1 MSRSKVSRIATSN
14 SIWHLE
20 SLVKAI
26 IFSVRPRELSASTL
40 SFTSLLFSQLSA
52 FRLGNSPPH
61 ASYQPLGARRSMCSS
76 IRDAMRHFHYLVT
89 SLLLVL
95 SPTLSSAQQVQDQHN
110 EPVIRF
116 VRNPDPAPDFK
127 LTALDGKPLTL
138 AALQGKVVLLNFWAT
153 WCGPCRAEVP
163 DLVALQDRYEGR
175 LQIIGLNVDDE
186 EADIK
191 QYVEETGINYPVAMT
206 SNDVRIQFG
215 GIPALPTSFVLD
227 TEGRVVQKHVGLWN
241 PAVYETEIR
250 ALLGMPIMAKVETF
264 EDKGEVFL
272 SHADRATEL
281 PGVDL
286 SKLTPEQKRIALHRF
301 NADTCT
307 CGCKFTLA
315 QCRIWDSACAVSKA
329 ATEKIIAKVS
339 AAPTAPGDSPQPAPT
354 PQPSPKTNPVPTAP
368 SPPSPSSP
376 PLVKAPAPPAPPQ
389 P

>member
-1 MSRSKVSRIATSN
+1 MRLIRPTPGGPRPV
-14 SIWHLE
+14 
-20 SLVKAI
+20 
-26 IFSVRPRELSASTL
+26 VRW
-40 SFTSLLFSQLSA
+40 LF
-52 FRLGNSPPH
+52 
-61 ASYQPLGARRSMCSS
+61 
-76 IRDAMRHFHYLVT
+76 AM
-89 SLLLVL
+89 LVL
-95 SPTLSSAQQVQDQHN
+95 FVVPSWAFAQQNEGN

-127 LTALDGKPLTL
+127 LTALDGKPITL

-153 WCGPCRAEVP
+153 WCGPCRAEIP
-163 DLVALQDRYEGR
+163 DLVALQERYDGR

-186 EADIK
+186 EADIQ
-191 QYVEETGINYPVAMT
+191 QYVKETKINYPVAMT
-206 SNDVRIQFG
+206 SNEVRRQFG

-272 SHADRATEL
+272 AHADRATEL

-286 SKLTPEQKRIALHRF
+286 SKLTPEQKKLVLHRF

-315 QCRIWDSACAVSKA
+315 QCRIWDSACAISKA
-329 ATEKIIAKVS
+329 ATEKIVAEVS
-339 AAPTAPGDSPQPAPT
+339 AAPTVPSDSMQPA
-354 PQPSPKTNPVPTAP
+354 
-368 SPPSPSSP
+368 
-376 PLVKAPAPPAPPQ
+376 APAPAKTPSTAAPPQ
-389 P
+389 LQEQK

>member
-1 MSRSKVSRIATSN
+1 MR
-14 SIWHLE
+14 
-20 SLVKAI
+20 
-26 IFSVRPRELSASTL
+26 
-40 SFTSLLFSQLSA
+40 LLQP
-52 FRLGNSPPH
+52 SP
-61 ASYQPLGARRSMCSS
+61 SRRSPA
-76 IRDAMRHFHYLVT
+76 IRWLVT
-89 SLLLVL
+89 SLLLFAA
-95 SPTLSSAQQVQDQHN
+95 PASSFAQQDQDN
-110 EPVIRF
+110 GPVIRF

-127 LTALDGKPLTL
+127 LTALDGKPITL

-153 WCGPCRAEVP
+153 WCGPCRAEIP
-163 DLVALQDRYEGR
+163 DLVALQERYKGR

-186 EADIK
+186 EADIQ
-191 QYVEETGINYPVAMT
+191 QYVQETGINYPVAMT

-286 SKLTPEQKRIALHRF
+286 SKLRPEQKKIVLHRF

-329 ATEKIIAKVS
+329 AAEKIIAEVS
-339 AAPTAPGDSPQPAPT
+339 SDPKTQVNPAGPNAPAAPPAPVEKSSPAT
-354 PQPSPKTNPVPTAP
+354 QPVAP
-368 SPPSPSSP
+368 SS
-376 PLVKAPAPPAPPQ
+376 VKPPAPPAPLQ
-389 P
+389 L

>member
-1 MSRSKVSRIATSN
+1 M
-14 SIWHLE
+14 
-20 SLVKAI
+20 
-26 IFSVRPRELSASTL
+26 
-40 SFTSLLFSQLSA
+40 
-52 FRLGNSPPH
+52 
-61 ASYQPLGARRSMCSS
+61 
-76 IRDAMRHFHYLVT
+76 DAMRLLQPSSSRRSPAIRWLVT
-89 SLLLVL
+89 SLLLFIA
-95 SPTLSSAQQVQDQHN
+95 PASSFAQQDQDN
-110 EPVIRF
+110 GPVIRF

-127 LTALDGKPLTL
+127 LTALDGKPITL

-153 WCGPCRAEVP
+153 WCGPCRAEIP
-163 DLVALQDRYEGR
+163 DLVALQERYKGR

-186 EADIK
+186 EADIQ
-191 QYVEETGINYPVAMT
+191 QYVQETGINYPVAMT

-250 ALLGMPIMAKVETF
+250 ALLGMPIMGKIETF

-286 SKLTPEQKRIALHRF
+286 SKLTPEQKKVVLHRF

-329 ATEKIIAKVS
+329 AAEKIIAEVS
-339 AAPTAPGDSPQPAPT
+339 SDPRTPVSPAAPNTPAAPPAPVE
-354 PQPSPKTNPVPTAP
+354 K
-368 SPPSPSSP
+368 PSPSTPS
-376 PLVKAPAPPAPPQ
+376 PAPPQ

>member
-1 MSRSKVSRIATSN
+1 M
-14 SIWHLE
+14 
-20 SLVKAI
+20 
-26 IFSVRPRELSASTL
+26 
-40 SFTSLLFSQLSA
+40 
-52 FRLGNSPPH
+52 G
-61 ASYQPLGARRSMCSS
+61 
-76 IRDAMRHFHYLVT
+76 DAMTYSRRFLFA
-89 SLLLVL
+89 LLVFAAPAL
-95 SPTLSSAQQVQDQHN
+95 ACAQEGAQQDN

-127 LTALDGKPLTL
+127 LTALDGKPITL

-153 WCGPCRAEVP
+153 WCGPCRAEIP
-163 DLVALQDRYEGR
+163 DLVALQERYQGR

-191 QYVEETGINYPVAMT
+191 QYVQETGINYPVAMT
-206 SNDVRIQFG
+206 SNEVRIQFG

-281 PGVDL
+281 PGVDI
-286 SKLTPEQKRIALHRF
+286 SKLTPEQKKVVLHRF

-329 ATEKIIAKVS
+329 ATEKIIAEVS
-339 AAPTAPGDSPQPAPT
+339 SDPKNPLSPVGPNTPAAPSAPAEKQPPSA
-354 PQPSPKTNPVPTAP
+354 QPI
-368 SPPSPSSP
+368 SPPPLKTP
-376 PLVKAPAPPAPPQ
+376 PTPAPPQ
-389 P
+389 PEQQK

>member
-1 MSRSKVSRIATSN
+1 M
-14 SIWHLE
+14 
-20 SLVKAI
+20 
-26 IFSVRPRELSASTL
+26 
-40 SFTSLLFSQLSA
+40 
-52 FRLGNSPPH
+52 
-61 ASYQPLGARRSMCSS
+61 
-76 IRDAMRHFHYLVT
+76 DAMRLLQPSSSRRSPAIRWLVT
-89 SLLLVL
+89 SLLLFIA
-95 SPTLSSAQQVQDQHN
+95 PASSFAQQDQDN
-110 EPVIRF
+110 GPVIRF

-127 LTALDGKPLTL
+127 LTALDGKPITL

-153 WCGPCRAEVP
+153 WCGPCRAEIP
-163 DLVALQDRYEGR
+163 DLVALQERYKGR

-186 EADIK
+186 EADIQ
-191 QYVEETGINYPVAMT
+191 QYVQETGINYPVAMT

-215 GIPALPTSFVLD
+215 GIPALPTSFLLD

-250 ALLGMPIMAKVETF
+250 ALLGMPIMAKIETF

-286 SKLTPEQKRIALHRF
+286 SKLTPEQKKVVLHRF

-329 ATEKIIAKVS
+329 AAEKIIAEVS
-339 AAPTAPGDSPQPAPT
+339 SNPKTPLSPAAPNTPAAPRAPVEK
-354 PQPSPKTNPVPTAP
+354 PSP
-368 SPPSPSSP
+368 SPPSP
-376 PLVKAPAPPAPPQ
+376 APPQ